1 MQEVQKI
8 YVKQS
13 DEQRIQHNAT
23 MGIISGSANQQDILI
38 SKQQAAEHAEGRRK
52 DVLRR
57 AYKPQPGDSSELKS
71 CSSYSA
77 Q

>member
-1 MQEVQKI
+1 
-8 YVKQS
+8 
-13 DEQRIQHNAT
+13 
-23 MGIISGSANQQDILI
+23 LI
-38 SKQQAAEHAEGRRK
+38 SKQQAAERAEGRRK

-57 AYKPQPGDSSELKS
+57 AYKQQPGDSAELKS